1 MLKKIHNSRR
11 LQLTLGLLTGV
22 CFGFLLQKGGATSYD
37 VIIGQL
43 LLYDWTVFKI
53 MMTTVLVGMVGV
65 YFMQQRKMVRLHIKP
80 GSIGS
85 TVIGGLIFGV
95 GFAILGYCPG
105 TLAGA
110 CGHGALDAILGG
122 IPGIII
128 GSGLFAVVYPEV
140 KKYILSQG
148 DFGRKTFPEILGM
161 NPWMI
166 IWPLC
171 TVILII
177 FMVLEA
183 NNL

>member
-1 MLKKIHNSRR
+1 MFKNAHKNKG
-11 LQLTLGLLTGV
+11 LQLALGLLLGI
-22 CFGFLLQKGGATSYD
+22 CFGFLLQKGGATSYN

-65 YFMQQRKMVRLHIKP
+65 YFMHQRKMVNLHVKP
-80 GSIGS
+80 GSFGS

-128 GSGLFAVVYPEV
+128 GSGLFAAVYPGV
-140 KKYILSQG
+140 KKKFFGKG
-148 DFGRKTFPEILGM
+148 DFGKKTFPEIFGL
-161 NPWMI
+161 NPWLI
-166 IWPLC
+166 IWPLAA
-171 TVILII
+171 VMLII
-177 FMVLEA
+177 FIILEA

>member
-1 MLKKIHNSRR
+1 M
-11 LQLTLGLLTGV
+11 QLILGLLMGI
-22 CFGFLLQKGGATSYD
+22 CFGFFLQKGGATSYD

-65 YFMQQRKMVRLHIKP
+65 YFMHRRKMVRLHIKP
-80 GSIGS
+80 GSVGS
-85 TVIGGLIFGV
+85 TVIGGLIFGI

-110 CGHGALDAILGG
+110 CGHGALDAIVGG

-128 GSGLFAVVYPEV
+128 GSGLFAMVYPGV
-140 KKYILSQG
+140 NKHFLNKG
-148 DFGRKTFPEILGM
+148 NFGEKTFPEIFGI
-161 NPWMI
+161 NPWWL

-171 TVILII
+171 TIMLII
-177 FMVLEA
+177 FIILES

>member
-1 MLKKIHNSRR
+1 MFKKLHEKKNI
-11 LQLTLGLLTGV
+11 QLFLGLMMGIV
-22 CFGFLLQKGGATSYD
+22 FGFFLQKGGATSYD

-53 MMTTVLVGMVGV
+53 MMTTVAVGMIGI
-65 YFMQQRKMVRLHIKP
+65 YWMRQKKMINLHIKP
-80 GSIGS
+80 GSVGS

-110 CGHGALDAILGG
+110 CGHGALDAIVGG

-128 GSGLFAVVYPEV
+128 GCGLFAMVYPGVE
-140 KKYILSQG
+140 KLFLNKG
-148 DFGRKTFPEILGM
+148 DFGKKTFPEIFAI
-161 NPWMI
+161 NPWLI
-166 IWPLC
+166 IWPFC
-171 TVILII
+171 TAILII
-177 FMVLEA
+177 FIILET